1 VLGRKLRFMSK
12 DEDEIRHRG
21 LVEVTDNITRTA
33 TERMAER
40 TAAKAKADVESAVVV
55 DAEAQVELEGTKE
68 TPTDGAETTA
78 VPVAV
83 VVAFAPVAPAPPP
96 DPDHESELRK
106 LWQEHIHLVPTA
118 YTDAAAYRA
127 QHPPRAP
134 TVDGSMTVTAG
145 FQRTCEGDHWQCDAE
160 FKNQD
165 SFRDGTVEPLWH
177 DQNTFINK

>member
-1 VLGRKLRFMSK
+1 
-12 DEDEIRHRG
+12 
-21 LVEVTDNITRTA
+21 
-33 TERMAER
+33 MAER

-55 DAEAQVELEGTKE
+55 DAEARVELEGTEE

-83 VVAFAPVAPAPPP
+83 VVAFAPATPAPPP

-106 LWQEHIHLVPTA
+106 LWQEHIHLVPT
-118 YTDAAAYRA
+118 AYRA

-145 FQRTCEGDHWQCDAE
+145 FQRTCEGDHRQCDAE

-165 SFRDGTVEPLWH
+165 SFRDGTVERPLWLRAWYL
-177 DQNTFINK
+177 